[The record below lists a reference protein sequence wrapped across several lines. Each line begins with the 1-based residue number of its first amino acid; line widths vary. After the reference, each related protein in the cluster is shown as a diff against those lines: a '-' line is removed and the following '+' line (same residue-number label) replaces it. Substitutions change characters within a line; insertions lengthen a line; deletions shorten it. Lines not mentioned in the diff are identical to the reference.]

1 MLAWRTS
8 RSEEIA
14 RSACPGLDPG
24 AIRPYRTRRFHSWH
38 CGIPESS
45 VASLREVRPLEG
57 NSYMNG
63 ASLLQIRI
71 PCQTL
76 AYQLDKAFLLGIIQV
91 RLAAMLLQ
99 GRQQLVGI
107 VVHVA

>member
-1 MLAWRTS
+1 MVLSLLAENSVVSNEAPVGAPLEVRTL
-8 RSEEIA
+8 RSKEIA
-14 RSACPGLDPG
+14 RRACPGLDPG

-63 ASLLQIRI
+63 VSLLQIGI

-76 AYQLDKAFLLGIIQV
+76 AYQFDKAILFCM
-91 RLAAMLLQ
+91 A
-99 GRQQLVGI
+99 
-107 VVHVA
+107 